1 MWKCLFFVLQSEM
14 IVLYSITQISLKF
27 FINKKIMIDLAQK
40 PSCKILHVLT
50 RSPARSCLNIQLA
63 ISFKIRFMGASYS
76 FSDSLLIE
84 ASFKIYGYGHAFH
97 KLIFILCFH
106 SPKNR
111 LTFNYHEKHADF
123 WRIQGFS
130 LTFFLDFI
138 CLQLNV

>member
-1 MWKCLFFVLQSEM
+1 M

-63 ISFKIRFMGASYS
+63 ISFKSRFMGASYS

-84 ASFKIYGYGHAFH
+84 ASSRKYRNFSG
-97 KLIFILCFH
+97 
-106 SPKNR
+106 KNMLR
-111 LTFNYHEKHADF
+111 FF
-123 WRIQGFS
+123 
-130 LTFFLDFI
+130 TFFYVESNNIFVENISNKITLYFI
-138 CLQLNV
+138 WKKSSFL